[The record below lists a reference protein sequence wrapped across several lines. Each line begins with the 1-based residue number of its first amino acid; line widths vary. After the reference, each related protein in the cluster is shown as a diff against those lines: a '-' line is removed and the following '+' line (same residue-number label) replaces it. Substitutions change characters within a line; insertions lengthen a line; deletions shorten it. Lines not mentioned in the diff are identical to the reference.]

1 MKKLT
6 LISLLLLNSFIIF
19 AQKELPAFGKIDKE
33 DLLLKECEF
42 DKDAEAYKLLS
53 YGNVKYTIN
62 GENWNIETER
72 RVRIKILKDKGL
84 DQANIKLRFYSKSGY
99 EIIKFISALTYNID
113 NSGNIV
119 TTKLEKSSIYTKQ
132 INNKISEI
140 SFTMPDV
147 KIGSVIEYKYL
158 DVKKSVANLDDWYF
172 QDDIPTRISEYKI
185 LVPSIFRF
193 VNQIMAI
200 QPVEQKS
207 ELVHE
212 NAFYHSSRLSYDS
225 YEKTYIIKNVPAVR
239 DEPYMG
245 AVKDYL
251 QRVVFQLSQI
261 DYGEGQVE
269 EIRSSWPKL
278 TQDLLEDED
287 FGLQLKKNLPHTK
300 SLDDSLKNVQGDYN
314 KIVTIHDYVR
324 RNMNWN
330 GLESIYSTDG
340 IKSAWDKKTGNNTEL
355 NLILINLLRE
365 AGLNAYPLLVST
377 KDNGA
382 VNTIFPFLQQFNNTM
397 TCVFIGDK
405 KYILN
410 AADKYNPAYLVPYDV
425 VNNDAF
431 VVDKERG
438 GWITLSN
445 EKDMWKNIVSLFAE
459 ITPGAEMQG
468 NATVISSE
476 YSKNPRVKK
485 WEEDK
490 TDFKDYFTKDYTGMK
505 IKNLEVTGE
514 NTDMLP
520 LEQKFD
526 FSLPVNSSGDYEYFT
541 LNLFDGLE
549 KNPFIA
555 DERRTDID
563 FNYKQSYMVTGKIFI
578 PDGYQFDDLPKNV
591 KLMMPDTS
599 IVLKRLIQKA
609 DNSIDFRITLDF
621 TKPYYAANTYPLL
634 QEFYKKLFATLNEQI
649 VIKKKQANP

>member
-99 EIIKFISALTYNID
+99 EIIKFISALTFNID

>member
-1 MKKLT
+1 M
-6 LISLLLLNSFIIF
+6 SSFIIF

-53 YGNVKYTIN
+53 YGDVKYTIN

-185 LVPSIFRF
+185 LVPSIFKF
-193 VNQIMAI
+193 VNQIMAF

-314 KIVTIHDYVR
+314 KMVTIHDYVR

-514 NTDMLP
+514 NTDKLP

>member
-6 LISLLLLNSFIIF
+6 LISLLLLSSFIIF

-53 YGNVKYTIN
+53 YGDVKYTIN

-185 LVPSIFRF
+185 LVPSIFKF
-193 VNQIMAI
+193 VNQIMAF

-314 KIVTIHDYVR
+314 KMVTIHDYVR

-410 AADKYNPAYLVPYDV
+410 AADKYNPAYLIPYDV

-514 NTDMLP
+514 NTDKLP

>member
-193 VNQIMAI
+193 VNQIMAL

-278 TQDLLEDED
+278 TQDLLEEED

-314 KIVTIHDYVR
+314 KMVTIHDYVR

-410 AADKYNPAYLVPYDV
+410 AADKYNPAYLIPYDV

-514 NTDMLP
+514 NTDKLP

-634 QEFYKKLFATLNEQI
+634 QEFYKKLFTTLNEQI

>member
-6 LISLLLLNSFIIF
+6 FISFLLLSSFIIF

-42 DKDAEAYKLLS
+42 DKDAEAYKLLT
-53 YGNVKYTIN
+53 YGDVKYTIN

-185 LVPSIFRF
+185 LVPSIFKF
-193 VNQIMAI
+193 VNQIMAF

-278 TQDLLEDED
+278 TQDLLEEED

-314 KIVTIHDYVR
+314 KMVTIHDYVR

-410 AADKYNPAYLVPYDV
+410 AADKYNPAYLIPYDV

-514 NTDMLP
+514 NTDTLP

-563 FNYKQSYMVTGKIFI
+563 FNYKQSYMVIGKIFI

-591 KLMMPDTS
+591 KLIMPDTS

>member
-6 LISLLLLNSFIIF
+6 LISLLLLSSFIIF

-53 YGNVKYTIN
+53 YGDVKYTIN

-185 LVPSIFRF
+185 LVPSIFKF
-193 VNQIMAI
+193 VNQIMAF

-287 FGLQLKKNLPHTK
+287 FGLQFKKNLPHTK

-314 KIVTIHDYVR
+314 KMVTIHDYVR

-410 AADKYNPAYLVPYDV
+410 AADKYNPAYLIPYDV

-514 NTDMLP
+514 NTDKLP

>member
-6 LISLLLLNSFIIF
+6 LISLLLLSSFIIF

-42 DKDAEAYKLLS
+42 DKEAEAYKLLS
-53 YGNVKYTIN
+53 YGDVKYTIN

-185 LVPSIFRF
+185 LVPSIFKF
-193 VNQIMAI
+193 VNQIMAF

-261 DYGEGQVE
+261 DYGEGQVD

-314 KIVTIHDYVR
+314 KMVTIHDYVR

-410 AADKYNPAYLVPYDV
+410 AADKYNPAYLIPYDV

-514 NTDMLP
+514 NTDKLP

-563 FNYKQSYMVTGKIFI
+563 FNYKQSYMVIGKIFI

-591 KLMMPDTS
+591 KLIMPDTS

-621 TKPYYAANTYPLL
+621 NKPYYAANTYPLL

>member
-119 TTKLEKSSIYTKQ
+119 TTKLDKSSIYTKQ

-185 LVPSIFRF
+185 LVPSIFKF
-193 VNQIMAI
+193 VNQIMAF

-207 ELVHE
+207 ELLHE

-314 KIVTIHDYVR
+314 KMVTIHDYVR

-514 NTDMLP
+514 NTDTLP
-520 LEQKFD
+520 LEQKFG

-563 FNYKQSYMVTGKIFI
+563 FNYKQSYMVIGKIFI

-591 KLMMPDTS
+591 KLIMPDTS

-621 TKPYYAANTYPLL
+621 NKPYYAANTYPLL

>member
-6 LISLLLLNSFIIF
+6 LISLLLLSSFIIF

-42 DKDAEAYKLLS
+42 DKEAEAYKLLS
-53 YGNVKYTIN
+53 YGDVKYTIN

-185 LVPSIFRF
+185 LVPSIFKF
-193 VNQIMAI
+193 VNQIMAF

-314 KIVTIHDYVR
+314 KMVTIHDYVR

-410 AADKYNPAYLVPYDV
+410 AADKYNPAYLIPYDV

-514 NTDMLP
+514 NTDKLP